1 MNAVVGAVGS
11 LGSIASSMP
20 SVSLPNMPSSLSM
33 TKRNSG
39 ADSKF
44 FNSSK
49 KGELIELKEELQNPS
64 KDRKRDAVKKVL

>member
-1 MNAVVGAVGS
+1 VGS

-20 SVSLPNMPSSLSM
+20 SVTLPNMPTM